1 MRSNVC
7 TVCGELFSI
16 LGENSTVLLG
26 VTFVFIHPTACVL
39 TSLFLF
45 SNREKISDMTEPRI

>member
-16 LGENSTVLLG
+16 LGENSTVLG
-26 VTFVFIHPTACVL
+26 VTFAFIHPTACVL